1 MSGASFFLK
10 CLEPGAGLPP
20 PQPRLTHSGA
30 PVLAEQGLLMSVE

>member
-20 PQPRLTHSGA
+20 PTPVSLTLARLCWPSRG
-30 PVLAEQGLLMSVE
+30 S